1 MLLLTLF
8 KLLLTLK
15 AARGAGGEGGAVS
28 KDEAVL
34 LLLQVGEPGAGRGL
48 LTQLF
53 AGHLACKIVK
63 TNSKEK
69 LTWCFK
75 TYLVSARIKFLI
87 HIASNI
93 ALVLRISVDIPL

>member
-1 MLLLTLF
+1 MLLF

-53 AGHLACKIVK
+53 ASQLACNIVK
-63 TNSKEK
+63 ENVKEQ
-69 LTWCFK
+69 LTWGFL
-75 TYLVSARIKFLI
+75 TYL
-87 HIASNI
+87 ASYRFEILNK
-93 ALVLRISVDIPL
+93 LP

>member
-1 MLLLTLF
+1 MLLFTLF

-15 AARGAGGEGGAVS
+15 AAGGAGGEGGAVS

-53 AGHLACKIVK
+53 AIHLACKIVQLMLK
-63 TNSKEK
+63 KS
-69 LTWCFK
+69 
-75 TYLVSARIKFLI
+75 
-87 HIASNI
+87 
-93 ALVLRISVDIPL
+93 

>member
-1 MLLLTLF
+1 MLQVTLF

-48 LTQLF
+48 QTQL
-53 AGHLACKIVK
+53 
-63 TNSKEK
+63 
-69 LTWCFK
+69 LTLIISCR
-75 TYLVSARIKFLI
+75 VAR
-87 HIASNI
+87 
-93 ALVLRISVDIPL
+93 

>member
-1 MLLLTLF
+1 MLLFTLL

-15 AARGAGGEGGAVS
+15 AAGGAGGEGGAVS

-53 AGHLACKIVK
+53 ARHLACKIVK
-63 TNSKEK
+63 
-69 LTWCFK
+69 
-75 TYLVSARIKFLI
+75 LI
-87 HIASNI
+87 LKKS
-93 ALVLRISVDIPL
+93 

>member
-1 MLLLTLF
+1 MLLFTLF

-15 AARGAGGEGGAVS
+15 AAGGAGGEGGAVS

-53 AGHLACKIVK
+53 ASHLACK
-63 TNSKEK
+63 T
-69 LTWCFK
+69 
-75 TYLVSARIKFLI
+75 
-87 HIASNI
+87 
-93 ALVLRISVDIPL
+93 